1 MNGREGIGMWI
12 DTAIVLGY
20 ILLLVGIGL
29 RGGKGVKNAADFTAS
44 GGRYGTAVIFATL
57 SASYVGGGY
66 SSGNAA
72 KAFSAGI
79 STTLTLLGFSLA
91 MVLIG
96 KFLVPGVARFP
107 GAVTVGGIVG
117 EAYGK
122 RARVLTGLFS
132 FLCCAGVVGASFC
145 CIPLLAVY
153 NPLYSRIY
161 YNSYCSQAA
170 CRCC

>member
-1 MNGREGIGMWI
+1 MDRYGYR
-12 DTAIVLGY
+12 AGY

-79 STTLTLLGFSLA
+79 STTDP
-91 MVLIG
+91 V
-96 KFLVPGVARFP
+96 GVQPRY
-107 GAVTVGGIVG
+107 GAH
-117 EAYGK
+117 
-122 RARVLTGLFS
+122 R
-132 FLCCAGVVGASFC
+132 
-145 CIPLLAVY
+145 
-153 NPLYSRIY
+153 
-161 YNSYCSQAA
+161 
-170 CRCC
+170 